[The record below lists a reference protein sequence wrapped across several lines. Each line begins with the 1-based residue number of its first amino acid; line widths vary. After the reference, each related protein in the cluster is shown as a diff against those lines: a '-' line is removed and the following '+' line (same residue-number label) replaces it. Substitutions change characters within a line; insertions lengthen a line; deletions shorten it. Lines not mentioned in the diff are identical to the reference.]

1 MKRILKYILFIVI
14 GLLLGLLLMKNQQ
27 SQYRHEQVD
36 IIKNGIKNVRKLVV
50 VEETYTE
57 YYNYK
62 DAKLYFFDSKF
73 FEKQAIL
80 LVKAKVL
87 VSYDL
92 SQMETTLDSVQ
103 KKIVITSIPEQEI
116 NIIPSYKYY
125 DFDQSMFN
133 SFSKEEL
140 NKFQEKSI
148 KRLTEDL
155 DVTNSKSLAKRRL
168 MEELEQL
175 WSVARL
181 LGWTIEDGTEEK
193 VVESLVMNPAFKD

>member
-1 MKRILKYILFIVI
+1 
-14 GLLLGLLLMKNQQ
+14 MKNQQ

-92 SQMETTLDSVQ
+92 SQMETTLDSVH

-140 NKFQEKSI
+140 NRFQEKSI
-148 KRLTEDL
+148 KRLAEDL

-175 WSVARL
+175 WSVAKL